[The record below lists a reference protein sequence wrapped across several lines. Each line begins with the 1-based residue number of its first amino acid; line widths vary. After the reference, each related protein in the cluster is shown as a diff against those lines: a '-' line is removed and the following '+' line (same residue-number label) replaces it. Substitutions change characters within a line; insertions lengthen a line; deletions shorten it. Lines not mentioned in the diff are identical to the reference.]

1 MKTLENWKQKAGKQ
15 NSGGFSL
22 VEVLVCIAILAIISV
37 PILAG
42 FRTSMYYTNRAHKT
56 QTATAYAQSVLETV
70 KSTEVKEF
78 VQQIE
83 NATDADGNQTGSV
96 EESVD
101 TSLQAEFNGDTAY
114 TDEFFKTI
122 RCKQKDIDIGG
133 KLYDME
139 VVFNPTGYSQKK
151 DDPASSTAANDANVY
166 AVSSVDDVNGMLFP
180 VIADEINQY
189 EGTGSEPSAALYN
202 LREQLKKDQYVDEY
216 VDGTSNIRKVID
228 QLLTIYNNLTKRVV
242 VTIDGGTS
250 GITKNRGS
258 DSYYQ
263 DRIRVSCDVI
273 YESEYEGTPLSLK
286 YNVYSGYYGL
296 SGKENTDED
305 GNIKIESWE
314 KGGNI
319 YIFAKAYQDQYF
331 REKGQGTKPKANK
344 VEIRN
349 NYSGQGKL
357 NVCLVRGYY
366 YKLDAGNKVNGQ
378 WGLNFNNVVVD
389 ETEYSSIP
397 KSTSLTGE
405 WSTSKTYFYTNIKG
419 MITDVILK
427 NGDFEQTIGK
437 EKPSMRCY
445 EVTIKLTEQET
456 GRTAADISTTKE
468 TK

>member
-151 DDPASSTAANDANVY
+151 DDSAFSNTAANDANVY

-202 LREQLKKDQYVDEY
+202 LREQLKKDQYVD
-216 VDGTSNIRKVID
+216 GTPNSTEVIA

-296 SGKENTDED
+296 SGKESTDED

-331 REKGQGTKPKANK
+331 RVSGQGTKPKANEI
-344 VEIRN
+344 EIRN
-349 NYSGQGKL
+349 DYRGQGKL
-357 NVCLVRGYY
+357 NIYLVRGYY
-366 YKLDAGNKVNGQ
+366 YDIDANNKVTNQ
-378 WGLNFNNVVVD
+378 WGLNFNKVIVD
-389 ETEYSSIP
+389 GRGYSSVP
-397 KSTSLTGE
+397 ESMVLSGETSTE
-405 WSTSKTYFYTNIKG
+405 NTYFHTNIKG
-419 MITDVILK
+419 MITDLALQ

>member
-151 DDPASSTAANDANVY
+151 DDPAFSNTAANDANVY

-202 LREQLKKDQYVDEY
+202 LREQLKKDQYVD
-216 VDGTSNIRKVID
+216 GAPNS
-228 QLLTIYNNLTKRVV
+228 
-242 VTIDGGTS
+242 
-250 GITKNRGS
+250 
-258 DSYYQ
+258 
-263 DRIRVSCDVI
+263 
-273 YESEYEGTPLSLK
+273 
-286 YNVYSGYYGL
+286 
-296 SGKENTDED
+296 
-305 GNIKIESWE
+305 
-314 KGGNI
+314 
-319 YIFAKAYQDQYF
+319 
-331 REKGQGTKPKANK
+331 
-344 VEIRN
+344 
-349 NYSGQGKL
+349 
-357 NVCLVRGYY
+357 
-366 YKLDAGNKVNGQ
+366 
-378 WGLNFNNVVVD
+378 
-389 ETEYSSIP
+389 TE
-397 KSTSLTGE
+397 
-405 WSTSKTYFYTNIKG
+405 
-419 MITDVILK
+419 
-427 NGDFEQTIGK
+427 
-437 EKPSMRCY
+437 
-445 EVTIKLTEQET
+445 
-456 GRTAADISTTKE
+456 
-468 TK
+468 

>member
-1 MKTLENWKQKAGKQ
+1 MKTLENWKRKAGKQ

-101 TSLQAEFNGDTAY
+101 TSLQAEFNSDTAY

-151 DDPASSTAANDANVY
+151 DDPAFSNTAANDANVY

-202 LREQLKKDQYVDEY
+202 LREQLKKDQYVDGAPNSTE
-216 VDGTSNIRKVID
+216 VIA
-228 QLLTIYNNLTKRVV
+228 QLLTIYNNLTKQVV

-296 SGKENTDED
+296 SGKESTDED

-331 REKGQGTKPKANK
+331 RVSGQGTKPKANEI
-344 VEIRN
+344 EIRN
-349 NYSGQGKL
+349 DYRGQGKL
-357 NVCLVRGYY
+357 NIYLVRGYY
-366 YKLDAGNKVNGQ
+366 YDIDANNKVTNQ
-378 WGLNFNNVVVD
+378 WGLNFNKVIVD
-389 ETEYSSIP
+389 GRGYSSVP
-397 KSTSLTGE
+397 ESTVLSGE
-405 WSTSKTYFYTNIKG
+405 TSTENTYFHTNIKG
-419 MITDVILK
+419 MITDLALQ

>member
-114 TDEFFKTI
+114 KDEFFKTI

-151 DDPASSTAANDANVY
+151 DDPAFSNTAANDANVY
-166 AVSSVDDVNGMLFP
+166 AVCSVDDVNGMLFP

-202 LREQLKKDQYVDEY
+202 LREQLKKDQYVD
-216 VDGTSNIRKVID
+216 GTPNSTEVIA
-228 QLLTIYNNLTKRVV
+228 QLLTIYNNLTKQVV

-296 SGKENTDED
+296 SGKESTDED

-331 REKGQGTKPKANK
+331 RVKGQGTKPKANE

-366 YKLDAGNKVNGQ
+366 YDLDAANKVTGQ

-389 ETEYSSIP
+389 GTGYSSIP
-397 KSTSLTGE
+397 ESTSLTGE
-405 WSTSKTYFYTNIKG
+405 LSRDKTYFHTNIKG

>member
-1 MKTLENWKQKAGKQ
+1 M
-15 NSGGFSL
+15 
-22 VEVLVCIAILAIISV
+22 
-37 PILAG
+37 
-42 FRTSMYYTNRAHKT
+42 
-56 QTATAYAQSVLETV
+56 
-70 KSTEVKEF
+70 
-78 VQQIE
+78 
-83 NATDADGNQTGSV
+83 
-96 EESVD
+96 
-101 TSLQAEFNGDTAY
+101 
-114 TDEFFKTI
+114 
-122 RCKQKDIDIGG
+122 
-133 KLYDME
+133 
-139 VVFNPTGYSQKK
+139 
-151 DDPASSTAANDANVY
+151 
-166 AVSSVDDVNGMLFP
+166 
-180 VIADEINQY
+180 
-189 EGTGSEPSAALYN
+189 
-202 LREQLKKDQYVDEY
+202 
-216 VDGTSNIRKVID
+216 
-228 QLLTIYNNLTKRVV
+228 
-242 VTIDGGTS
+242 
-250 GITKNRGS
+250 
-258 DSYYQ
+258 
-263 DRIRVSCDVI
+263 
-273 YESEYEGTPLSLK
+273 
-286 YNVYSGYYGL
+286 YSGYYGL
-296 SGKENTDED
+296 SGKESIDED

-344 VEIRN
+344 VEIQN